1 MKNETQRTMLWVDPF
16 QGIVEAVMNPAMK
29 AAEAVGDMA
38 SEDSLANYE
47 TLRHL
52 QDLLRDIA
60 KRMDEDC
67 CDN

>member
-1 MKNETQRTMLWVDPF
+1 
-16 QGIVEAVMNPAMK
+16 MNPAMK
-29 AAEAVGDMA
+29 AAEKVGDMA

-60 KRMDEDC
+60 KGMDENC